1 MTAMPDHK
9 FLREHSILLADS
21 FERVTGQRLPAD
33 ALTLYSAPFAL
44 VSHGTQADPVFNY
57 ANVYA
62 QRLFGY
68 SWDEFITLP
77 SRLSAREPE
86 RDERARLLELVTLQ
100 GYIGDYCG
108 VRVRRDGTLFR
119 ISHATVWKVLDAQ
132 GVVRGQAAMFSEVEE
147 LQ

>member
-1 MTAMPDHK
+1 MTAMPDYK
-9 FLREHSILLADS
+9 FLREHSSLLSES
-21 FERVTGQRLPAD
+21 FGRVTGQRLPSD

-44 VSHGTQADPVFNY
+44 VSHGTEADPVFNY
-57 ANVYA
+57 ANLFA

-68 SWDEFITLP
+68 AWDEFVQLP

-100 GYIGDYCG
+100 GYIEDYCG

-119 ISHATVWKVLDAQ
+119 ISHATVWKVVDTD
-132 GVVRGQAAMFSEVEE
+132 GKMCGQAALFSEIEE